1 MLQIKFC
8 KENQNT
14 NLCPVTFF
22 FLRKSYR
29 LWEYVEKYGKAREVT
44 VDNIIGR
51 MRFASWK
58 TKTTDTHL
66 EYVILNAFPQQQ
78 LLRERAS
85 CYIILHSLSCLFRP
99 L

>member
-29 LWEYVEKYGKAREVT
+29 LWEYVGKYGKAREVT
-44 VDNIIGR
+44 VDNTIGR

-66 EYVILNAFPQQQ
+66 EYVILIAFTRRQW
-78 LLRERAS
+78 LRERAS
-85 CYIILHSLSCLFRP
+85 ILLYTYIVCL